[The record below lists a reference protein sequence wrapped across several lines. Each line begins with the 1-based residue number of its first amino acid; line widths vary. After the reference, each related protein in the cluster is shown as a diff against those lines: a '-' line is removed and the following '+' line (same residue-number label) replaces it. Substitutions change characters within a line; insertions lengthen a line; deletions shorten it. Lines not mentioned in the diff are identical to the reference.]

1 MSPWS
6 EYDCVIVNRNVE
18 ESVAQMQAIVTAE
31 RLRRNRQL
39 GLADFVSRLRDKVI
53 AVERFGKIGSRKTR
67 ERARAGQLQPS
78 RVASAHLP
86 RPHPEVKRGQN
97 CGRVRGGAVA
107 LLIAYIALF
116 TTSARAFV
124 AAGDRVFPGTL
135 ILPQI
140 APTDEAY
147 IQGATPF
154 SGTPVPLDFRR
165 TDAIWFFGKTLTE
178 DLAIRLRDVYT
189 RLDPP
194 SRSSRYGWQTLTANA
209 QYEAILDGP
218 HEFLFSV
225 GVDRQFGG
233 TGKARVQPPGFSGVG
248 ATVPSVYF
256 GKGLGDLDI
265 GYLRPL
271 AISGTFGY
279 LIADK
284 SPRPDVLMPGFAIE
298 YSIPYLESKVRALD
312 LPDLIRGLTPITE
325 LFLTTP
331 AGQEHGTTTTA
342 LIAPGVS
349 YAGEGWQFGI
359 EAMVP
364 VTRTTGKGLGVT
376 AQFHVWLDYLFP
388 NSIGRPVF
396 SSP

>member
-1 MSPWS
+1 
-6 EYDCVIVNRNVE
+6 VNKAKLPGEIQRI
-18 ESVAQMQAIVTAE
+18 QHCP
-31 RLRRNRQL
+31 
-39 GLADFVSRLRDKVI
+39 DD
-53 AVERFGKIGSRKTR
+53 
-67 ERARAGQLQPS
+67 S
-78 RVASAHLP
+78 RV
-86 RPHPEVKRGQN
+86 RI
-97 CGRVRGGAVA
+97 GAV
-107 LLIAYIALF
+107 LLLAAWFATFPAPAHPFY
-116 TTSARAFV
+116 

-140 APTDEAY
+140 APADEAY

-154 SGTPVPLDFRR
+154 SGTPVPLNTRR
-165 TDAIWFFGKTLTE
+165 TDAIGVFGKTLTE
-178 DLAIRLRDVYT
+178 GLGIRFRDVYT
-189 RLDPP
+189 RLDPAG
-194 SRSSRYGWQTLTANA
+194 RSSRYGWQTLTATA
-209 QYEAILDGP
+209 QYTAVLDGP

-233 TGKARVQPPGFSGVG
+233 TGAGRVQRPGFSGVG
-248 ATVPSVYF
+248 ATTPSVYF

-279 LIADK
+279 LIADR
-284 SPRPDVLMPGFAIE
+284 SPRPDVAMPGFAIE

-331 AGQEHGTTTTA
+331 AGQNHGTANTA

-359 EAMVP
+359 EAIIPM
-364 VTRTTGKGLGVT
+364 TRATGRGLGMT

-396 SSP
+396 SAP

>member
-1 MSPWS
+1 VVRIEKYRTQRGPN
-6 EYDCVIVNRNVE
+6 C
-18 ESVAQMQAIVTAE
+18 
-31 RLRRNRQL
+31 
-39 GLADFVSRLRDKVI
+39 
-53 AVERFGKIGSRKTR
+53 RK
-67 ERARAGQLQPS
+67 
-78 RVASAHLP
+78 
-86 RPHPEVKRGQN
+86 
-97 CGRVRGGAVA
+97 VRGGAVA
-107 LLIAYIALF
+107 LFITYITLSPGPAH
-116 TTSARAFV
+116 AFV
-124 AAGDRVFPGTL
+124 AAGDRIFPGTL

-154 SGTPVPLDFRR
+154 SGTPVPLNTRR

-178 DLAIRLRDVYT
+178 GLGIRARGVYT
-189 RLDPP
+189 RLDPTVG
-194 SRSSRYGWQTLTANA
+194 SSRYGWQTLTANA
-209 QYEAILDGP
+209 QYLAVLDGP

-233 TGKARVQPPGFSGVG
+233 TGAGRVQRRGFSGVG
-248 ATVPSVYF
+248 ATTPSVYF

-284 SPRPDVLMPGFAIE
+284 SPRSDVATAGFAVE
-298 YSIPYLESKVRALD
+298 YSIPYLQSKVRAFD

-331 AGQEHGTTTTA
+331 AGQAHGTANTA
-342 LIAPGVS
+342 LIAPGVT

-359 EAMVP
+359 EAMIP
-364 VTRTTGKGLGVT
+364 MTRATGKGLGVT

-388 NSIGRPVF
+388 NSLGRPVF

>member
-1 MSPWS
+1 MCHWS
-6 EYDCVIVNRNVE
+6 ECDYVITHPPCP
-18 ESVAQMQAIVTAE
+18 A
-31 RLRRNRQL
+31 
-39 GLADFVSRLRDKVI
+39 
-53 AVERFGKIGSRKTR
+53 
-67 ERARAGQLQPS
+67 
-78 RVASAHLP
+78 
-86 RPHPEVKRGQN
+86 PEVKRGPN
-97 CGRVRGGAVA
+97 RGRVRAGTVA
-107 LLIAYIALF
+107 FLIAYVVLF
-116 TTSARAFV
+116 SASGHAFV

-147 IQGATPF
+147 VQGANPF
-154 SGTPVPLDFRR
+154 SGTPVPLNTRR
-165 TDAIWFFGKTLTE
+165 TDGIWLFGKTLTE
-178 DLAIRLRDVYT
+178 DFGIRFRDVYT
-189 RLDPP
+189 RLDPIGKSP
-194 SRSSRYGWQTLTANA
+194 DYGWQTLTATA
-209 QYEAILDGP
+209 QYEAVLDAP

-233 TGKARVQPPGFSGVG
+233 TGAGRVQTRGFSGVG
-248 ATVPSVYF
+248 ATTPTIYF

-284 SPRPDVLMPGFAIE
+284 SPRPDVVTAGFAVE
-298 YSIPYLESKVRALD
+298 YSIPYLQSKVRAFD

-331 AGQEHGTTTTA
+331 TGQNHGTPNTA
-342 LIAPGVS
+342 LIAPGIT

-359 EAMVP
+359 EAMIP
-364 VTRTTGKGLGVT
+364 MTRATGKGLGVT
-376 AQFHVWLDYLFP
+376 AQFHVWLDYLVP
-388 NSIGRPVF
+388 DSIGRPVF

>member
-1 MSPWS
+1 MNKTKLPL
-6 EYDCVIVNRNVE
+6 EKHRI
-18 ESVAQMQAIVTAE
+18 
-31 RLRRNRQL
+31 QL
-39 GLADFVSRLRDKVI
+39 GGNRGRLWI
-53 AVERFGKIGSRKTR
+53 
-67 ERARAGQLQPS
+67 
-78 RVASAHLP
+78 
-86 RPHPEVKRGQN
+86 
-97 CGRVRGGAVA
+97 GAV
-107 LLIAYIALF
+107 LLLAAWF
-116 TTSARAFV
+116 AAFSSPAGAFV

-154 SGTPVPLDFRR
+154 SGTPVPLVTRR
-165 TDAIWFFGKTLTE
+165 TDGIWFFGKTLTE
-178 DLAIRLRDVYT
+178 RFGIRFRDVYS
-189 RLDPP
+189 RLDPVG
-194 SRSSRYGWQTLTANA
+194 RSSRYGWQTLTANA
-209 QYEAILDGP
+209 QYEAVLDAP

-233 TGKARVQPPGFSGVG
+233 TGAARVQPRGFSAVG
-248 ATVPSVYF
+248 ATTPSIYF

-271 AISGTFGY
+271 AIAGTFGY

-284 SPRPDVLMPGFAIE
+284 SPRPDVATAGFAIE

-331 AGQEHGTTTTA
+331 AGQPHGVANTA
-342 LIAPGVS
+342 LIAPGLT

-359 EAMVP
+359 EAMIP
-364 VTRTTGKGLGVT
+364 MTRATGRGLGVT
-376 AQFHVWLDYLFP
+376 AQLHVWLDYFFP
-388 NSIGRPVF
+388 NGIGRPVF

>member
-1 MSPWS
+1 
-6 EYDCVIVNRNVE
+6 VNKANL
-18 ESVAQMQAIVTAE
+18 VACIYKHGI
-31 RLRRNRQL
+31 RRGPNR
-39 GLADFVSRLRDKVI
+39 S
-53 AVERFGKIGSRKTR
+53 T
-67 ERARAGQLQPS
+67 
-78 RVASAHLP
+78 
-86 RPHPEVKRGQN
+86 
-97 CGRVRGGAVA
+97 VRIGAV
-107 LLIAYIALF
+107 LLLTAWFAAF
-116 TTSARAFV
+116 PAPAHAFV

-154 SGTPVPLDFRR
+154 SGTTPVPLNTLNTRR

-178 DLAIRLRDVYT
+178 RLGIRFRDVYT

-194 SRSSRYGWQTLTANA
+194 GGSSRYGWQTLTANA
-209 QYEAILDGP
+209 QYEAVLDEL

-233 TGKARVQPPGFSGVG
+233 TGAGRVQRRGFSGVG
-248 ATVPSVYF
+248 ATTPSFYF

-271 AISGTFGY
+271 AIAGTFGY
-279 LIADK
+279 LVADK
-284 SPRPDVLMPGFAIE
+284 SPRPDVATAGFAIE
-298 YSIPYLESKVRALD
+298 YSIPYLQSKVRAFD

-331 AGQEHGTTTTA
+331 AGQAHGTANTA
-342 LIAPGVS
+342 LIAPGLI

-359 EAMVP
+359 EAMIP
-364 VTRTTGKGLGVT
+364 MTRATGRGLGVT
-376 AQFHVWLDYLFP
+376 AQFHVWLDHFFP

-396 SSP
+396 SPP

>member
-1 MSPWS
+1 MRG
-6 EYDCVIVNRNVE
+6 N
-18 ESVAQMQAIVTAE
+18 
-31 RLRRNRQL
+31 
-39 GLADFVSRLRDKVI
+39 
-53 AVERFGKIGSRKTR
+53 
-67 ERARAGQLQPS
+67 
-78 RVASAHLP
+78 RVARIEKHRTP
-86 RPHPEVKRGQN
+86 RGPNFGN
-97 CGRVRGGAVA
+97 VRGGAVA
-107 LLIAYIALF
+107 VITTCIALF
-116 TTSARAFV
+116 SGPAGAFV

-154 SGTPVPLDFRR
+154 TSTPVPPNTRR
-165 TDAIWFFGKTLTE
+165 SDAIWFFGKTVTE
-178 DLAIRLRDVYT
+178 RFGIRFRDAYT
-189 RLDPP
+189 RLDP
-194 SRSSRYGWQTLTANA
+194 RGASSRYGWQTLTANA
-209 QYEAILDGP
+209 QYLAVLDAP

-225 GVDRQFGG
+225 GIDRQFGG
-233 TGKARVQPPGFSGVG
+233 TGAGRVQARGFSGVG
-248 ATVPSVYF
+248 ATTPSIYF

-284 SPRPDVLMPGFAIE
+284 SPRPDVVSSGFAIE
-298 YSIPYLESKVRALD
+298 YSIPYLQSKVRAFD

-331 AGQEHGTTTTA
+331 AGQNHGTANTA
-342 LIAPGVS
+342 LIAPGAT

-359 EAMVP
+359 EAMIP
-364 VTRTTGKGLGVT
+364 MTRATGRGVGVT
-376 AQFHVWLDYLFP
+376 AQFHVWLDYFLSE
-388 NSIGRPVF
+388 SIGRPVF

>member
-1 MSPWS
+1 VNKTNLRS
-6 EYDCVIVNRNVE
+6 ERHRNQRGPDWGRAHGG
-18 ESVAQMQAIVTAE
+18 VAVFLTACIT
-31 RLRRNRQL
+31 L
-39 GLADFVSRLRDKVI
+39 FP
-53 AVERFGKIGSRKTR
+53 
-67 ERARAGQLQPS
+67 QP
-78 RVASAHLP
+78 A
-86 RPHPEVKRGQN
+86 Q
-97 CGRVRGGAVA
+97 
-107 LLIAYIALF
+107 
-116 TTSARAFV
+116 AFV
-124 AAGDRVFPGTL
+124 AAGDRMFPGTL

-154 SGTPVPLDFRR
+154 SGTPGPLDFRR

-271 AISGTFGY
+271 AISGTSGY

>member
-1 MSPWS
+1 MNKPK
-6 EYDCVIVNRNVE
+6 
-18 ESVAQMQAIVTAE
+18 
-31 RLRRNRQL
+31 LRIEKRRIKHGPN
-39 GLADFVSRLRDKVI
+39 D
-53 AVERFGKIGSRKTR
+53 
-67 ERARAGQLQPS
+67 S
-78 RVASAHLP
+78 RV
-86 RPHPEVKRGQN
+86 RI
-97 CGRVRGGAVA
+97 GAV
-107 LLIAYIALF
+107 LLLTAWFATF
-116 TTSARAFV
+116 PAPADAFV

-154 SGTPVPLDFRR
+154 GGTTPVPSNVSRR

-178 DLAIRLRDVYT
+178 DLGIRFRDVYT
-189 RLDPP
+189 RLDPAVG
-194 SRSSRYGWQTLTANA
+194 SSRYGWQTLTASA
-209 QYEAILDGP
+209 QYEALLDPP

-233 TGKARVQPPGFSGVG
+233 TGAGRVQRRGFSGVG
-248 ATVPSVYF
+248 ATTPSIYF

-284 SPRPDVLMPGFAIE
+284 SPRPDVVMSGFAIE
-298 YSIPYLESKVRALD
+298 YSIPYLQSKVRAFD

-331 AGQEHGTTTTA
+331 AGQAHGTANTA
-342 LIAPGVS
+342 LVAPGVS

-359 EAMVP
+359 EAMIP
-364 VTRTTGKGLGVT
+364 MTRATGRGLGVT
-376 AQFHVWLDYLFP
+376 AQFHLSLDYLFP
-388 NSIGRPVF
+388 NSIGRPLF

>member
-1 MSPWS
+1 MHRIQRHP
-6 EYDCVIVNRNVE
+6 NR
-18 ESVAQMQAIVTAE
+18 
-31 RLRRNRQL
+31 
-39 GLADFVSRLRDKVI
+39 
-53 AVERFGKIGSRKTR
+53 
-67 ERARAGQLQPS
+67 S
-78 RVASAHLP
+78 RV
-86 RPHPEVKRGQN
+86 RT
-97 CGRVRGGAVA
+97 GAVL
-107 LLIAYIALF
+107 LLIASFALF
-116 TTSARAFV
+116 PVPANPFV

-154 SGTPVPLDFRR
+154 SGMPVPLNTRR
-165 TDAIWFFGKTLTE
+165 TDAIGFFGKTLTE
-178 DLAIRLRDVYT
+178 DFGIRFKDVYT
-189 RLDPP
+189 RLDPVG
-194 SRSSRYGWQTLTANA
+194 RSSRYGWQTLTASA
-209 QYEAILDGP
+209 QYLAILDGP

-233 TGKARVQPPGFSGVG
+233 TGAGSVQRPGFSGVG
-248 ATVPSVYF
+248 ATTPSIYF
-256 GKGLGDLDI
+256 GKGLGDFDI

-284 SPRPDVLMPGFAIE
+284 SPRPDVVMPGFAIE
-298 YSIPYLESKVRALD
+298 YSIPYLQSKVRAFD

-331 AGQEHGTTTTA
+331 SGQAHGTANTA

-359 EAMVP
+359 EAMIP
-364 VTRTTGKGLGVT
+364 MTRATGKGLGVT

-388 NSIGRPVF
+388 NSFGRPVF
-396 SSP
+396 SSR